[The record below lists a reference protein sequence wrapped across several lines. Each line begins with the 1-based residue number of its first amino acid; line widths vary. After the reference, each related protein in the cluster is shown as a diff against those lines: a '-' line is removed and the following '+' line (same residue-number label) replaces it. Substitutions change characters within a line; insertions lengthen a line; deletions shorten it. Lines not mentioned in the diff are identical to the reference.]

1 MNHPVAP
8 SRFTTFIS
16 IFWQFTRLGWQAFG
30 GPPAHIALFQ
40 RQLVNRQAWLSEQDF
55 GHYLLISQLLP
66 GPASSQL
73 GFLIGVH
80 RGGLAG
86 GIAAFIGFTWP
97 TALLMLTLAYYNLT
111 ALPAH
116 WQPIIL
122 TSLLVFAL
130 ALVTQATWHMA
141 QKFCTTLL
149 LWALALVSTGW
160 LVWQNSLAGLL
171 VWLVMLTLLAQLRPW
186 LASRRAQTASA
197 QTLNPSPAA
206 TAPETTQH
214 IPHRPSRQQAWW
226 LLGGTLGLALLLPLL
241 AWLFNS
247 DASPNLWAIS
257 SAVYHAGLFVMG
269 GGQVVLP
276 FLQIQW
282 VNNGWISAEDFLA
295 GYAYAQFMP
304 GPMFAFASYL
314 GALTHGPIG
323 ALVAT
328 LMIFL
333 PGLLLAWISL
343 SLGQNLFKQAW
354 WQRAQPLV
362 LVALVGLLAAM
373 IINPLALH
381 TLTSPA
387 AIAVALLNLALLQF
401 KRLPSLLLLPLN
413 LGLFSLLLS

>member
-1 MNHPVAP
+1 MNTPAAATRILALVA
-8 SRFTTFIS
+8 

-40 RQLVNRQAWLSEQDF
+40 RTFVNQQAWLSDQNF
-55 GHYLLISQLLP
+55 GHYLLISQILP

-80 RGGLAG
+80 RGGFAG
-86 GIAAFIGFTWP
+86 GMAAFIGFTWP

-111 ALPAH
+111 ALPAS
-116 WQPIIL
+116 WQPLIL
-122 TSLLVFAL
+122 SSLLVFAL
-130 ALVTQATWHMA
+130 ALVTQATWQMA
-141 QKFCTTLL
+141 QKFCTHPS
-149 LWALALVSTGW
+149 LWALALVSTAW

-171 VWLVMLTLLAQLRPW
+171 IWLVLLILVAQLLPSTSNV
-186 LASRRAQTASA
+186 AAT
-197 QTLNPSPAA
+197 TTPSPADPA
-206 TAPETTQH
+206 LML
-214 IPHRPSRQQAWW
+214 PHQPSRQQAWW
-226 LLGGTLGLALLLPLL
+226 LLGITLSLALLLPLL
-241 AWLFNS
+241 AGLFNTQG
-247 DASPNLWAIS
+247 SPSLWSIS
-257 SAVYHAGLFVMG
+257 SAVYHAGLLVMG

-276 FLQIQW
+276 FLQLQW
-282 VNNGWISAEDFLA
+282 VNEGWISAEYFLA

-304 GPMFAFASYL
+304 GPMFGFASYL
-314 GALTHGPIG
+314 GALTHGPLG

-343 SLGQNLFKQAW
+343 RLGQGLFQQAW
-354 WQRAQPLV
+354 WQRAQPLI

-387 AIAVALLNLALLQF
+387 AVIIALLNLALLQL
-401 KRLPSLLLLPLN
+401 KRLPSWLLLPLN
-413 LGLFSLLLS
+413 LGLFGLAATV

>member
-1 MNHPVAP
+1 LITLVA
-8 SRFTTFIS
+8 

-40 RQLVNRQAWLSEQDF
+40 RTFVNQQAWLSDQQF
-55 GHYLLISQLLP
+55 GHYLLISQILP

-97 TALLMLTLAYYNLT
+97 TALLMLSLAYYNLS
-111 ALPAH
+111 ALPTH

-122 TSLLVFAL
+122 SSLLVFAL
-130 ALVTQATWHMA
+130 ALVTQATWQMA
-141 QKFCTTLL
+141 QKFCTHPS
-149 LWALALVSTGW
+149 LWALALVSTAW

-171 VWLVMLTLLAQLRPW
+171 IWLVLLIIGAQVLPGLR
-186 LASRRAQTASA
+186 SSTSNVTSNVASA
-197 QTLNPSPAA
+197 ATQTPADPSLPL
-206 TAPETTQH
+206 
-214 IPHRPSRQQAWW
+214 PHQPSQQQAWW
-226 LLGGTLGLALLLPLL
+226 LLGITLSLALVLPFL
-241 AWLFNS
+241 AWLS
-247 DASPNLWAIS
+247 PDSPNLWSIS
-257 SAVYHAGLFVMG
+257 SAVYHAGLLVMG

-276 FLQIQW
+276 FLQLQW
-282 VNNGWISAEDFLA
+282 VNQGWISADAFLA

-304 GPMFAFASYL
+304 GPLFGFASYL
-314 GALTHGPIG
+314 GALTHGPLG

-333 PGLLLAWISL
+333 PGLLLAWL
-343 SLGQNLFKQAW
+343 SLRLGQGLFQQAW
-354 WQRAQPLV
+354 WQRAQPLI

-387 AIAVALLNLALLQF
+387 AVIIALLNLALLQL
-401 KRLPSLLLLPLN
+401 KRLPSWLLLPLN
-413 LGLFSLLLS
+413 LGLFSLAASL

>member
-1 MNHPVAP
+1 MNSPATFARLITLVA
-8 SRFTTFIS
+8 

-40 RQLVNRQAWLSEQDF
+40 RTFVNQQAWLSDQQF
-55 GHYLLISQLLP
+55 GHYLLISQILP

-97 TALLMLTLAYYNLT
+97 TALLMLSLAYYNLS
-111 ALPAH
+111 ALPTH

-122 TSLLVFAL
+122 SSLLVFAL
-130 ALVTQATWHMA
+130 ALVTQATWQMA
-141 QKFCTTLL
+141 QKFCTHPS
-149 LWALALVSTGW
+149 LWALALVSTAW

-171 VWLVMLTLLAQLRPW
+171 IWLVLLIIGAQVLPGLRSSTSNVTSNV
-186 LASRRAQTASA
+186 AA
-197 QTLNPSPAA
+197 AA
-206 TAPETTQH
+206 TQTPADPSL
-214 IPHRPSRQQAWW
+214 ILPHQPSRQQAWW
-226 LLGGTLGLALLLPLL
+226 LLGITLSLALVLPLL
-241 AWLFNS
+241 AWLS
-247 DASPNLWAIS
+247 PDSPNLWSIS
-257 SAVYHAGLFVMG
+257 SAVYHAGLLVMG

-276 FLQIQW
+276 FLQLQW
-282 VNNGWISAEDFLA
+282 VNQGWISADAFLA

-304 GPMFAFASYL
+304 GPLFGFASYL
-314 GALTHGPIG
+314 GALTHGPLG

-333 PGLLLAWISL
+333 PGLLLAWL
-343 SLGQNLFKQAW
+343 SLRLGQGLFQQAW
-354 WQRAQPLV
+354 WQRAQPLI

-373 IINPLALH
+373 IINPLAIH

-387 AIAVALLNLALLQF
+387 AVIIALLNLALLQL
-401 KRLPSLLLLPLN
+401 KRLPSWLLLPLN
-413 LGLFSLLLS
+413 LGVFSLAASL